1 MRTAYCF
8 TPDRT
13 FFPPAVRAIAS
24 LVEAEPETEH
34 EIYLVCE
41 PDDVTPGFDKLAPAL
56 RERIKLMTLDF
67 SRYDAKLAGKGRFS
81 RAVFRRLFLDEILPA
96 PIERI
101 VTVDSDMLI
110 VRPGL
115 SRLAGFDLAGKP
127 LAAGYDMIFL
137 MDYKADDAL
146 VRQFQASRRSLGLA
160 LDTPY
165 LNAGLMTIDRAAWQA
180 EKLTERVTK
189 ALRDDPKRYPF
200 MEQDALNATLVGRFA
215 PLSPRYNFMGDFFLL
230 DLERRLEPIVLH
242 FVNAPKPWELA
253 AWRGEARF
261 AENYRDWFAASPWPD
276 WAKAPATPHWRRAPP
291 ARTRLRQAFAAR
303 LLAFIEKTPFL
314 DR

>member
-1 MRTAYCF
+1 M
-8 TPDRT
+8 
-13 FFPPAVRAIAS
+13 
-24 LVEAEPETEH
+24 
-34 EIYLVCE
+34 
-41 PDDVTPGFDKLAPAL
+41 
-56 RERIKLMTLDF
+56 
-67 SRYDAKLAGKGRFS
+67 
-81 RAVFRRLFLDEILPA
+81 
-96 PIERI
+96 
-101 VTVDSDMLI
+101 
-110 VRPGL
+110 
-115 SRLAGFDLAGKP
+115 
-127 LAAGYDMIFL
+127 
-137 MDYKADDAL
+137 
-146 VRQFQASRRSLGLA
+146 
-160 LDTPY
+160 
-165 LNAGLMTIDRAAWQA
+165 
-180 EKLTERVTK
+180 TK